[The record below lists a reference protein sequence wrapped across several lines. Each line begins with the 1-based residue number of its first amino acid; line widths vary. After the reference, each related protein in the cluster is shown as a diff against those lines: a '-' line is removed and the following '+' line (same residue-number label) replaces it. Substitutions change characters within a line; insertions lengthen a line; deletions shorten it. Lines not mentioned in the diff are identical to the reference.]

1 MLYIEEGVRDT
12 AWSVSEWFMREY
24 LSNHRVFISV
34 EEKDLSEEGGV
45 DGWCIKETENEFLI
59 QIDKNLEY
67 DYIPTLLH
75 ELYHVF
81 QWLEGKK
88 QDEYECMS
96 MELPLYEEYMGRF
109 RQTT

>member
-34 EEKDLSEEGGV
+34 EEKDLSEEGV
-45 DGWCIKETENEFLI
+45 FGWVLRETENEYTI
-59 QIDKNLEY
+59 QIHRGLEY

-75 ELYHVF
+75 ELYHIY
-81 QWLEGKK
+81 QWVENKP

-96 MELPLYEEYMGRF
+96 MELPLFEEYQRRY